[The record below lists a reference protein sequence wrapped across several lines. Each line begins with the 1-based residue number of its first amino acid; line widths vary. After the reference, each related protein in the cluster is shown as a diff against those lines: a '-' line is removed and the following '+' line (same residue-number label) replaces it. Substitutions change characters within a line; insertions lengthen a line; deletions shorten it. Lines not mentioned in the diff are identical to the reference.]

1 MLILG
6 FPTMVSGQW
15 KVNKTVDDKYTIN
28 TQLNLLNSCIS
39 NGSNSYIHLEVPY
52 PCNSVGQ
59 KV

>member
-28 TQLNLLNSCIS
+28 TSTQPAQQL
-39 NGSNSYIHLEVPY
+39 Y
-52 PCNSVGQ
+52 
-59 KV
+59 

>member
-1 MLILG
+1 MLILD

-39 NGSNSYIHLEVPY
+39 NGSNSYIHLEVP
-52 PCNSVGQ
+52 
-59 KV
+59 

>member
-28 TQLNLLNSCIS
+28 TQLNLLNRKQQLHPPW
-39 NGSNSYIHLEVPY
+39 GPLAL
-52 PCNSVGQ
+52 
-59 KV
+59 